1 MNFILLNLSLFPVPC
16 FYNNWKASS
25 SASFC
30 VCLHLQKTLLEKVQS
45 FCALVTLPYLFVLL
59 LTVKA
64 AFKIQQC
71 FKIMLPKEHEQ
82 QILVINLE
90 ID

>member
-1 MNFILLNLSLFPVPC
+1 MPWICVVLLDPNFLAYLWRNLSCMNFILLNLSLFPVPC

-64 AFKIQQC
+64 AW
-71 FKIMLPKEHEQ
+71 
-82 QILVINLE
+82 
-90 ID
+90 